1 MPIITVTMFPRDLE
15 TKRKLAEAITKVVS
29 EIAKSRPEVIHVIFK
44 EILKENWSKAG
55 KLKLDRE

>member
-1 MPIITVTMFPRDLE
+1 MFPRDLE